1 MSKNLVFLTS
11 VKKEMLSRKYGGYE
25 WMDISKASWE
35 YWCDKNN
42 ITLYIYDT
50 PTFDDIGSYRVPWQR
65 WCDIFEKLSNMD
77 YDKIWMVDSASI
89 IKWNSPNIF
98 ELVDDRFTAFRDMDN
113 LNWIYQSVI
122 GYKPMFD
129 KFEFDLSKYIN
140 CGNVI
145 LNDNHKDFLEK
156 VKKFYHDNHPLILHY
171 ENEKVVKSTDQ
182 TPFNYLLQIENI
194 DVNIDLPISYNL
206 THMNRSEI
214 VSYNWQLNED
224 DIPFFIKYGNL
235 WRYNG
240 FPKDQ
245 RTQIMQQTWEL
256 VRGNYK

>member
-11 VKKEMLSRKYGGYE
+11 VKKEMFNVKYGGYE
-25 WMDISKASWE
+25 LMYISKLSWE

-42 ITLYIYDT
+42 ITLYTYDT
-50 PTFDDIGSYRVPWQR
+50 PTFDDISSYRVPWQR
-65 WCDIFEKLSNMD
+65 WCDIFEQLSGID

-89 IKWNSPNIF
+89 IKWNTPNIF
-98 ELVDDRFTAFRDMDN
+98 ELVDDRFTAFRDIDN

-122 GYKPMFD
+122 GYKSMFD
-129 KFEFDLSKYIN
+129 NFEFDLSKYIN

-145 LNDNHKDFLEK
+145 LNDNHKGFLEK
-156 VKKFYHDNHPLILHY
+156 VKNFYHDNHQLILHY

-194 DVNIDLPISYNL
+194 DTNIDLPIAYNL
-206 THMNRSEI
+206 THLQRKEMLGT
-214 VSYNWQLNED
+214 NWQLND
-224 DIPFFIKYGNL
+224 DNTPFFIKYGYL

-240 FPKDQ
+240 FPKNQ
-245 RTQIMQQTWEL
+245 RTNIMKQTWDIVKE
-256 VRGNYK
+256 NYR